1 MQRCPCCNARLSAEP
16 VCPRCGADL
25 GRALRCEHLAKLWLS
40 VSIQTLNA
48 GQTTIA
54 VAAIERSLSFKQT
67 QAARLFRDFL
77 VQHQYQALYEHLAQK
92 QWQDARQTIAGLHV
106 LLGDNEALSRF
117 LALIEHLSTKLA

>member
-16 VCPRCGADL
+16 LCPRCGADL
-25 GRALRCEHLAKLWLS
+25 SRALGCEHLAKLWLS
-40 VSIQTLNA
+40 ASLQTLTA
-48 GQTTIA
+48 GQPDIA

-77 VQHQYQALYEHLAQK
+77 VQHQYRALYEYLAQK

-106 LLGDNEALSRF
+106 LQGDNESLSRF
-117 LALIEHLSTKLA
+117 LALLEHLSAKPA